1 MINFHLMLPIIEAL
15 IALALFVL
23 PSAGGFLLTYLSDY
37 EPPFLVRLAFA
48 IVIGVVGVSLIA
60 FTLASIWG
68 LSAISICS
76 SVLASFLIPFIWT
89 RKLHRSVVDDIHQCY
104 LAAKSSLS
112 SPSKQGL
119 VAIAIGFATMVFL
132 AFVFWYGVFDRN
144 RAIITRMIDNY
155 ADLTLHIGII
165 NGFVFG
171 DNFPVEHPAMA
182 GVKLTYPFIVDFHAA
197 LLVKLGLS
205 LSTAF
210 FLQNMFIAFALV
222 TLYVW
227 FARQLTL
234 SQAAG
239 WLALVLLFFNG
250 GLGWTML
257 FREAQ
262 TTPGGLF
269 ALLAN
274 LPHDYSS
281 FENLYRFNNS
291 LIYWFV
297 PMRSMLLAT
306 PMLSAVWILWI
317 EALRRWRAAP
327 EKKQTLILAAA
338 GVITGLM
345 PLVHAHSYVALMAS
359 ASILALASKRWRE
372 WAVFAVIGAGL
383 AIPQIILVTAG
394 GQVHADK
401 FVDWNFGWTK
411 EQNNFVWYWFL
422 NTGLFIP
429 LLVIALIRL
438 RRKDRLTRDS
448 LVFFIP
454 FTLWLILPNVLKLAP
469 WIWDNIKILYIWFLG
484 SVPFVAALLVEG
496 WQRGR
501 KWRFAVVALFVS
513 LTLSS
518 ALDCYRLFRVMP
530 DLEVYSRADL
540 EFGDLIRMKTAP
552 KSLIMSAPVQ
562 NSHVLLTGRR
572 LFAGYSG
579 VIWTHGLS
587 FEGYEEALLSVY
599 QGRRDA
605 EQLLKNRK
613 IEYVLLT
620 IKELTWAKDLHF
632 AINMDFLSRFSYDEF
647 VDPVFGQSYRI
658 YRVKQ

>member
-1 MINFHLMLPIIEAL
+1 MLPIFEAL

-23 PSAGGFLLTYLSDY
+23 PSAGGLLLTYFIDY
-37 EPPFLVRLAFA
+37 KPPFLVRLAFA
-48 IVIGVVGVSLIA
+48 TVTGVVGVSLIA
-60 FTLASIWG
+60 FTLASVWG

-76 SVLASFLIPFIWT
+76 SLLASFLIPFICA
-89 RKLHRSVVDDIHQCY
+89 RKFHRRVVDDVHQCY

-112 SPSKQGL
+112 SPSKQNL
-119 VAIAIGFATMVFL
+119 IAIAFGVGTMVFL
-132 AFVFWYGVFDRN
+132 VFVFRYAVFDRN
-144 RAIITRMIDNY
+144 RAIITKMVDNY
-155 ADLTLHIGII
+155 ADLALHMGII

-171 DNFPVEHPAMA
+171 ENFSLQHPAMA

-205 LSTAF
+205 LSTAL

-222 TLYVW
+222 TLFVW
-227 FARQLTL
+227 FARQLTR

-262 TTPGGLF
+262 TTPGGLS

-281 FENLYRFNNS
+281 FENLYRFNNC

-306 PMLSAVWILWI
+306 PMLSAVWILWL
-317 EALRRWRAAP
+317 ETLRRWRTEP
-327 EKKQTLILAAA
+327 EKKQNRILAAA
-338 GVITGLM
+338 GIITGLL

-359 ASILALASKRWRE
+359 ASILALIFKRWRE
-372 WAVFAVIGAGL
+372 WAVFMVIAVAL
-383 AIPQIILVTAG
+383 AIPQILLVTAG
-394 GQVHADK
+394 AHVHVDK
-401 FVDWNFGWTK
+401 FFGWEFGWEK
-411 EQNNFVWYWFL
+411 RENNFVWYWFL
-422 NTGLFIP
+422 NTGFFIP

-438 RRKDRLTRDS
+438 RRNDRLSRDS
-448 LVFFIP
+448 LLFFIP
-454 FTLWLILPNVLKLAP
+454 FILWFVVPNVLKLAP

-484 SVPFVAALLVEG
+484 SVPFVAAVLVEG

-501 KWRFAVVALFVS
+501 RWRLAVVVLFVS

-518 ALDCYRLFRVMP
+518 ALDFYRLFTVTP
-530 DLEVYSRADL
+530 DQDVYSSADL
-540 EFGDLIRMKTAP
+540 KFGDLIRMKTAP
-552 KSLIMSAPVQ
+552 KSLIMSAPVH

-572 LFAGYSG
+572 LFVGYPG
-579 VIWTHGLS
+579 LIWTHGLS
-587 FEGYEEALLSVY
+587 FDGYEDALFSVY
-599 QGRRDA
+599 QGRPDA
-605 EQLLKNRK
+605 EQILKDRK
-613 IEYVLLT
+613 IEYVLVT

-632 AINMDFLSRFSYDEF
+632 TINMDFLNRFPYDEF
-647 VDPVFGQSYRI
+647 FDPVFGHSYRL
-658 YRVKQ
+658 YSVKQ

>member
-1 MINFHLMLPIIEAL
+1 MLPIIQVT
-15 IALALFVL
+15 ITLALFVL
-23 PSAGGFLLTYLSDY
+23 PSAGGFLLTYLIDY
-37 EPPFLVRLAFA
+37 KSPFVVRLAFA
-48 IVIGVVGVSLIA
+48 IVTGVVGVSLIA
-60 FTLASIWG
+60 FTLASVWG

-89 RKLHRSVVDDIHQCY
+89 RKLHRNVVDDIHQSY

-112 SPSKQGL
+112 SPSKQS
-119 VAIAIGFATMVFL
+119 VAAVALGYTTMVFL
-132 AFVFWYGVFDRN
+132 AFVFWYGLFDRN

-155 ADLTLHIGII
+155 ADLALHMGII

-171 DNFPVEHPAMA
+171 ENFPVEHPAMA
-182 GVKLTYPFIVDFHAA
+182 GVKLTYPFIVDFHGA
-197 LLVKLGLS
+197 LLVKLGLP

-222 TLYVW
+222 TLFVW
-227 FARQLTL
+227 FARQLTRN
-234 SQAAG
+234 QTAG

-262 TTPGGLF
+262 TTPGGLL
-269 ALLAN
+269 ALLAH

-306 PMLSAVWILWI
+306 PMLCAVWILWI
-317 EALRRWRAAP
+317 EALRRWRAEP
-327 EKKQTLILAAA
+327 EKRQTRILAAA

-359 ASILALASKRWRE
+359 AGILALVFRRWRE
-372 WAVFAVIGAGL
+372 WAVFMVIAAAL
-383 AIPQIILVTAG
+383 AMPQIILVTAG
-394 GQVHADK
+394 GQVHVDK
-401 FVDWNFGWTK
+401 FIAWEFGWEK
-411 EQNNFVWYWFL
+411 RQNNFVWYWFL

-429 LLVIALIRL
+429 LLVIALVRL
-438 RRKDRLTRDS
+438 RRKDRLSRDS
-448 LVFFIP
+448 LLFFIP
-454 FTLWLILPNVLKLAP
+454 FILWFIVPNVLKLAP

-484 SVPFVAALLVEG
+484 SIPFVAALLVEG

-501 KWRFAVVALFVS
+501 KWRLAVVVLFVS
-513 LTLSS
+513 LTLSG
-518 ALDCYRLFRVMP
+518 ALDFYRLFTVMP
-530 DLEVYSRADL
+530 DQEVYSREDL

-552 KSLIMSAPVQ
+552 KSLIMSAPVH

-572 LFAGYSG
+572 LFVGYPG
-579 VIWTHGLS
+579 TLWTHGLS
-587 FEGYEEALLSVY
+587 FDGYEEALFSVY
-599 QGRRDA
+599 QGRPDA
-605 EQLLKNRK
+605 EQILKNRK

-632 AINMDFLSRFSYDEF
+632 TINTDFLSRFSYDEF
-647 VDPVFGQSYRI
+647 IDPVFGQSYRI
-658 YRVKQ
+658 YLVKQ

>member
-1 MINFHLMLPIIEAL
+1 MLDFYLILA
-15 IALALFVL
+15 IALFIL
-23 PSAGGFLLTYLSDY
+23 PSAGGLLLTYLIDY
-37 EPPFLVRLAFA
+37 KPPFLVRLAFGTVTG
-48 IVIGVVGVSLIA
+48 IVWVSLIA
-60 FTLASIWG
+60 FTLASVWG
-68 LSAISICS
+68 LSAVSICS
-76 SVLASFLIPFIWT
+76 SLFASFLIPFIWT
-89 RKLHRSVVDDIHQCY
+89 RKLHRTVVDDIHQSY
-104 LAAKSSLS
+104 LAARSSLS
-112 SPSKQGL
+112 SQSKKRL
-119 VAIAIGFATMVFL
+119 VGIAIGVGAMAFL
-132 AFVFWYGVFDRN
+132 AFVFWYGVFERN
-144 RAIITRMIDNY
+144 RAIITKMQDNY
-155 ADLTLHIGII
+155 ADLALHMGII

-171 DNFPVEHPAMA
+171 ENFSLEHPAMA
-182 GVKLTYPFIVDFHAA
+182 GAKLTYPFIVDFHAA

-222 TLYVW
+222 TLFVW
-227 FARQLTL
+227 FARQLTR
-234 SQAAG
+234 SEAAG

-269 ALLAN
+269 ALLAK

-281 FENLYRFNNS
+281 IENLYRFNNC

-306 PMLSAVWILWI
+306 PMLCAVWILWV
-317 EALRRWRAAP
+317 ETLRRWRAEP
-327 EKKQTLILAAA
+327 EKKQNRILAAA

-359 ASILALASKRWRE
+359 AGILALIFRRWRE
-372 WAVFAVIGAGL
+372 WALFVGIAAVL

-394 GQVHADK
+394 AQLHADK
-401 FVDWNFGWTK
+401 FFGWEFGWEK
-411 EQNNFVWYWFL
+411 RQHNFVWYWFL
-422 NTGLFIP
+422 NTGFFIP
-429 LLVIALIRL
+429 LLVVALIRL
-438 RRKDRLTRDS
+438 RRKDPFTRDS
-448 LVFFIP
+448 FLFFIP
-454 FTLWLILPNVLKLAP
+454 FILWFIVPNVLKLAP
-469 WIWDNIKILYIWFLG
+469 WIWDNIKVLYIWFLG

-501 KWRFAVVALFVS
+501 RWRIAVVVVFLS

-518 ALDCYRLFRVMP
+518 GLDFYRLFTAAP
-530 DLEVYSRADL
+530 DQEVYSSADL

-552 KSLIMSAPVQ
+552 KSLIMSAPVH

-572 LFAGYSG
+572 LFVGYPG

-587 FEGYEEALLSVY
+587 YDGYEQALLSVY
-599 QGRRDA
+599 KGGSDA
-605 EQLLKNRK
+605 EQILKNRK
-613 IEYVLLT
+613 IDYVLVT

-632 AINMDFLSRFSYDEF
+632 TINMDFLNRFSYDEF
-647 VDPVFGQSYRI
+647 IDPVFRQSYRI
-658 YRVKQ
+658 YSVKQ

>member
-1 MINFHLMLPIIEAL
+1 MLPIIEAL

-23 PSAGGFLLTYLSDY
+23 PSAGGLLLTHLIDY

-60 FTLASIWG
+60 FALASVWG

-89 RKLHRSVVDDIHQCY
+89 RKLHRRVVHDIYHCY
-104 LAAKSSLS
+104 LTAKSSLS
-112 SPSKQGL
+112 SPTKQSL
-119 VAIAIGFATMVFL
+119 VAIALGFATMVFL

-144 RAIITRMIDNY
+144 RAIITRMQDNY
-155 ADLTLHIGII
+155 ANLALHMGIT

-197 LLVKLGLS
+197 LLVKLGLP

-222 TLYVW
+222 TLFVW
-227 FARQLTL
+227 FARQLT
-234 SQAAG
+234 QNQTAG

-281 FENLYRFNNS
+281 SQNLYRFNNS
-291 LIYWFV
+291 LIHWFV

-317 EALRRWRAAP
+317 ETLRRWRAEP
-327 EKKQTLILAAA
+327 EKRQTRILAAA
-338 GVITGLM
+338 GAITGLM

-359 ASILALASKRWRE
+359 ATILALVFRRWRE
-372 WAVFAVIGAGL
+372 WAVFMVIAAAL

-401 FVDWNFGWTK
+401 FFSWEFGWGK
-411 EQNNFVWYWFL
+411 RENNFLWYWFL

-438 RRKDRLTRDS
+438 GRKDRLTRDS
-448 LVFFIP
+448 LLFFLP
-454 FTLWLILPNVLKLAP
+454 FILWFIVPNLLKLAP
-469 WIWDNIKILYIWFLG
+469 WIWDNIKVLYIWFLA
-484 SVPFVAALLVEG
+484 SVPFVAAVLVEG

-501 KWRFAVVALFVS
+501 KWRFAVVAVFVS
-513 LTLSS
+513 LTLSG
-518 ALDCYRLFRVMP
+518 ALDFYRLFTVIP
-530 DLEVYSRADL
+530 DQEVYSRADL
-540 EFGDLIRMKTAP
+540 EFGDLIRMKTAS
-552 KSLIMSAPVQ
+552 KSLIMSAPVPT
-562 NSHVLLTGRR
+562 SHVLLTGRR
-572 LFAGYSG
+572 LFVGYPG
-579 VIWTHGLS
+579 TIWTHGLS
-587 FEGYEEALLSVY
+587 FEGYQEALFSVY
-599 QGRRDA
+599 QGRPDA
-605 EQLLKNRK
+605 EQVLKNRK

-620 IKELTWAKDLHF
+620 TKELNWAKDLHF
-632 AINMDFLSRFSYDEF
+632 TINTDFLNRFSYDEF
-647 VDPVFGQSYRI
+647 IDPEFGQSYRL
-658 YRVKQ
+658 YSVKQ